1 MSDDDRELRKLF
13 AQLKGEDRAR
23 TPSFRAPAMR
33 VAPRRRPIVR
43 VALAAAIVVI
53 AVVLARPDQTPRIM
67 AGPAVDLGTTAWR
80 SPTDFLL
87 NTPGSEL
94 LRSVPSVGSPDD
106 WTPMNPRGSAPAPES
121 TRRTPS

>member
-13 AQLKGEDRAR
+13 AQLKGEDRGH
-23 TPSFRAPAMR
+23 TPSFRAPVMR
-33 VAPRRRPIVR
+33 VASRWRLPAR

-53 AVVLARPDQTPRIM
+53 AVVLARPDQPPRTTM
-67 AGPAVDLGTTAWR
+67 RPAVHLGTTAWR

-106 WTPMNPRGSAPAPES
+106 WPSTNPRGSAPAPES
-121 TRRTPS
+121 TRRTES

>member
-13 AQLKGEDRAR
+13 AQLKDEDRGH
-23 TPSFRAPAMR
+23 TPSFRAPVMK
-33 VAPRRRPIVR
+33 VASRWILPAR

-53 AVVLARPDQTPRIM
+53 AVVLARPDQTPRTAM
-67 AGPAVDLGTTAWR
+67 RPAVDLGTTAWR

-106 WTPMNPRGSAPAPES
+106 WTPMSPRGSAPAES
-121 TRRTPS
+121 TRRTES

>member
-13 AQLKGEDRAR
+13 ARLKDEDRGR
-23 TPSFRAPAMR
+23 TPSFRAPAMTG
-33 VAPRRRPIVR
+33 APRRRPMAR
-43 VALAAAIVVI
+43 VVLAAAIVGI
-53 AVVLARPDQTPRIM
+53 AVVLARPDQTPRITVR
-67 AGPAVDLGTTAWR
+67 PAVDLGTTAWR

-106 WTPMNPRGSAPAPES
+106 WPPMNPRGSAPVAES